1 MVFPF
6 VDRISEGIPGRSP
19 IPDLQALSDLGAE
32 SQAQEL
38 QAAEKIKGTP
48 SETPKKTPG
57 NMVIFMF
64 SQGDSSREFGQRYVL
79 LGCFQNIFRVHGI
92 LDRACFS
99 HQHMLGY
106 NVIHDT
112 WIYMMVY
119 VLFEVLLPLI
129 LGILRILITHW
140 PTIMLQIFQYS
151 KSAVSNMILL
161 IETISWG
168 KPWTIMVNH
177 GKPHGGGQAHVVQL
191 RIFSMKSGDM
201 DMIWYDATSHQNWG
215 NFWVRKK
222 WAAFCTTMPS
232 VSILDT
238 INQVNGDEMGR
249 SSRKN

>member
-38 QAAEKIKGTP
+38 QAESQKWRTP

-57 NMVIFMF
+57 NMVILLF
-64 SQGDSSREFGQRYVL
+64 SQRDSSREFGQKYVL

-112 WIYMMVY
+112 
-119 VLFEVLLPLI
+119 
-129 LGILRILITHW
+129 
-140 PTIMLQIFQYS
+140 
-151 KSAVSNMILL
+151 
-161 IETISWG
+161 
-168 KPWTIMVNH
+168 
-177 GKPHGGGQAHVVQL
+177 
-191 RIFSMKSGDM
+191 
-201 DMIWYDATSHQNWG
+201 
-215 NFWVRKK
+215 
-222 WAAFCTTMPS
+222 
-232 VSILDT
+232 
-238 INQVNGDEMGR
+238 
-249 SSRKN
+249 